1 MITIRIRLP
10 AADRSSRETWPNT
23 RTSLDMTDQE
33 RIHSVIRSNDELRA
47 VLILAGKE
55 LAKRKMVG
63 KRYKALLN
71 AMRRS
76 VREVR
81 AAQA

>member
-1 MITIRIRLP
+1 
-10 AADRSSRETWPNT
+10 
-23 RTSLDMTDQE
+23 MTDQE